1 VAKLKYS
8 YNAAGV
14 MGHVEQIASCTAFD
28 KRLHVLSNVTSTC
41 VCRGLRLCHLT
52 ACFLSCLH
60 MLAQKQC
67 FVSLEVAVSLHYL

>member
-41 VCRGLRLCHLT
+41 VYRGVEAVPLNSIFSQLPAH
-52 ACFLSCLH
+52 ACTETVFC
-60 MLAQKQC
+60 
-67 FVSLEVAVSLHYL
+67 VT